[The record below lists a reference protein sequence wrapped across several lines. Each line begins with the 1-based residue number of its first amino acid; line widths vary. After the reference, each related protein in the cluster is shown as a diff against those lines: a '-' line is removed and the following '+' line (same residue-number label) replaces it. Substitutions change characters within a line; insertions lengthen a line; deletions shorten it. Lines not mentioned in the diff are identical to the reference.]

1 MREVVDVKPWL
12 GANWK
17 MHKTVREAREYVA
30 RWNSLVEESP
40 LGEEAE
46 VVLFPPFTALAAVG
60 EALVGASLGAQD
72 VYPEDQGAFTGEISP
87 LMLAEL
93 GVRYVLV
100 GHSER
105 RHILGEEDAFLRR
118 KFDALVARGF
128 VPVLCVGETA
138 EERRA
143 GRTEEV
149 LLRQLEGVLGG
160 REAFPGTFVVAYEPV
175 WAIGTGT
182 PATPEDAAQAV
193 ARIRTYLH
201 GRFGAAADGVPVVYG
216 GSVDPE
222 NVGGFVRPGVS
233 DGALVGSKSLEAD
246 VFYRLVRNALEAWRE
261 G

>member
-1 MREVVDVKPWL
+1 MKPWL

-46 VVLFPPFTALAAVG
+46 AVLFPPFTVLAAVG
-60 EALVGASLGAQD
+60 EALVGASLGAQN
-72 VYPEDQGAFTGEISP
+72 VYPEDGGAFTGEISP
-87 LMLAEL
+87 PMLAEL

-138 EERRA
+138 EERRT
-143 GRTEEV
+143 GRTDEV
-149 LLRQLEGVLGG
+149 LLRQLDGVLGE

-175 WAIGTGT
+175 WAIGTGI

-193 ARIRTYLH
+193 ARIRAYLRE
-201 GRFGAAADGVPVVYG
+201 RFGAPADGVPIVYG
-216 GSVDPE
+216 GSVDPD

-246 VFYRLVRNALEAWRE
+246 VFFRLAQNALEAWRK